1 VVKFLIA
8 VVFLL
13 GLTHGKSDAVDLDG
27 KDRVSVEFRVCKNM
41 PWKGKGVKKKKLNCF
56 MDLARKL
63 ESGGS
68 EAFIACKKK
77 HFIREKKN
85 CFRDL
90 VLLMGLDKEAQ

>member
-1 VVKFLIA
+1 MVKFLIA

-13 GLTHGKSDAVDLDG
+13 GLTHGKSDAVDLAT